1 MPKLNWHGI
10 GAVFSVCGVA
20 VAQSSQVPA
29 DWRGPISIALTM
41 IAAVLINPG
50 KVGLP
55 FIVQELEQLLPQEGN
70 WALAPVGPPDR
81 PYATIPA
88 VDLGASPIVPPTG
101 GSAISPTP
109 PLQVAV
115 THIQS
120 PENQ

>member
-1 MPKLNWHGI
+1 MAKLNWHGI

-55 FIVQELEQLLPQEGN
+55 FIVQELDQLLPQEGN
-70 WALAPVGPPDR
+70 WALAPFPPK
-81 PYATIPA
+81 PLTI
-88 VDLGASPIVPPTG
+88 DLGATPVAPPSQ
-101 GSAISPTP
+101 SATPPPTP
-109 PLQVAV
+109 PTQVAV